1 MAVYQH
7 ILIAVDLTEDSEV
20 VGHKACVLAEACNA
34 RLSLLHVV
42 EYIPVDPAGE
52 AMLPPPVNMEDE
64 LVKAARLRLD
74 NLAKK
79 LGISDCGRYVEIG
92 NIKSELGR
100 IATEQAI
107 DLIVL
112 GSRERCSVARA
123 MGAGAHIRGLAT
135 VGQIFHRRTSLHEF
149 EQGHGAGLFHR
160 RGYQRHHYRSFQ
172 IPRFV
177 RHRQQLHVCLQG

>member
-112 GSRERCSVARA
+112 GSRER
-123 MGAGAHIRGLAT
+123 HGLALLLGST
-135 VGQIFHRRTSLHEF
+135 EKSVVGSAPCDVL
-149 EQGHGAGLFHR
+149 A
-160 RGYQRHHYRSFQ
+160 
-172 IPRFV
+172 V
-177 RHRQQLHVCLQG
+177 RIH